1 MKEDDESGKGRGTCG
16 ESVSPREKDFSLTLE
31 MTIRN
36 HLKSSSLLV
45 F

>member
-1 MKEDDESGKGRGTCG
+1 MWRKRES
-16 ESVSPREKDFSLTLE
+16 SAANEKDFSLTLE

-36 HLKSSSLLV
+36 HLMSSSLPVFQSSSLLV